1 MNKPLFTGSDW
12 NFELL
17 ESVLAVLTK
26 LAQELKL
33 DIYPNQIEV
42 ISSEQMLDAYASTGL
57 PVMYRHWSF
66 GKRFSQER
74 DQYRTGRSGLAYE
87 LVLNS
92 NPCIN
97 YLMEEN
103 SATMQTLVLA
113 HAAFGHNHFFKNNY
127 SFQNTPADSI
137 IDYLVFARNYIDQCE
152 EKHGAAEV
160 ERTLDH
166 AHALQSQGVDRQNR
180 AKRKSLALEKSQ
192 QSERAAYL
200 DTQVNELWSR
210 TVPGAGSDK
219 KITSEE
225 RFPAR
230 PEENL
235 LYFLE
240 KHSPV
245 LKPWQREILRIVRK
259 VSQYLEPQRSTKV
272 MNEGWATFVHYYLMN
287 RLHDQGHITDGSMLE
302 FLKSHSGVVFQ
313 PSFDSPYFSGNFN
326 PYYLG
331 FEMFREI
338 RRVCES
344 PTAEDAEYFPNL
356 VNQPWIDVCL
366 DAVANYRD
374 ESFIQQFLTPALVR
388 KMRLFRLRDQKHKAF
403 YAVTGIHDDRGFREI
418 RSALARSYDVTSY
431 MPRIEVARADLKS
444 SRTLTLHYYQH
455 ENRNL
460 DSSYSAVLAHVQA
473 LWGHPVE
480 LVQVTDTGTSLIERL
495 N

>member
-1 MNKPLFTGSDW
+1 MTKPLFTGSDW

-17 ESVLAVLTK
+17 ESVLEVLGE
-26 LAQELKL
+26 LSQELGL
-33 DIYPNQIEV
+33 RTYPNQIEV

-66 GKRFSQER
+66 GKRFTRER

-113 HAAFGHNHFFKNNY
+113 HAAFGHNHFFRNNY
-127 SFQNTPADSI
+127 AFQNTPADSI
-137 IDYLVFARNYIDQCE
+137 IDYLVFARNYIDHCE

-166 AHALQSQGVDRQNR
+166 AHALQNQGVDRQNR
-180 AKRKSLALEKSQ
+180 VKRKSLALEKTQ
-192 QSERAAYL
+192 QSQRAAYL

-210 TVPGAGSDK
+210 TVPGAGVDK
-219 KITSEE
+219 KTSSEE
-225 RFPAR
+225 HFPAR

-259 VSQYLEPQRSTKV
+259 ISQYLEPQRGTQV

-287 RLHDQGHITDGSMLE
+287 RLHELGYITDGSMLE

-313 PSFDSPYFSGNFN
+313 PAYNSPYFSGRFN

-344 PTAEDAEYFPNL
+344 PSAEDAEYFPNL
-356 VNQPWIDVCL
+356 VNQPWLKTCL
-366 DAVANYRD
+366 DAVENYRD

-403 YAVTGIHDDRGFREI
+403 YAVTGIHDDSGFREI
-418 RSALARSYDVTSY
+418 RSALARSYDVSSY
-431 MPRIEVARADLKS
+431 MPRIEVARAELKS
-444 SRTLTLHYYQH
+444 SRTLTLNYYEH

-460 DSSYSAVLAHVQA
+460 HASYSAVLKHVQA

-480 LVQVTDTGTSLIERL
+480 LVQVSGTETSLIERIC
-495 N
+495 